1 MINNLK
7 LKWDGK
13 SHDWL
18 NNEPF
23 RTRVVLKNED
33 GAYYPIFF
41 SVEDINKTDAELLS
55 MALEVVYEKNSPG
68 RAEDEKFNLLGKKI
82 GEADA
87 AIDAA
92 KEQYQKME
100 KMMKVI
106 SATLNQLISTTLP
119 KGMADEDDETV

>member
-1 MINNLK
+1 MINNLP
-7 LKWDGK
+7 LE
-13 SHDWL
+13 L
-18 NNEPF
+18 ANEPSLDYLNGQPH
-23 RTRVVLKNED
+23 RTRVTLTNAD
-33 GAYYPIFF
+33 GAHYPVFF
-41 SVEDINKTDAELLS
+41 DVDAINKPLPDLLK

-100 KMMKVI
+100 KMMKVM
-106 SATLNQLISTTLP
+106 SATLNQLISTR
-119 KGMADEDDETV
+119 GDDR